1 MPNLRAFCAGGLLVS
16 LLALAG
22 CGDHMTGEVSGTVT
36 LGGTPVQAGAI
47 TFIPVDGKTGTAG
60 GAIKEGRYSA
70 RVPVGLMKVSISV
83 PKVVRM
89 KKLYNT
95 PNSPEMPWTDE
106 SAPARYNAKTELRF
120 EVAPG
125 ANEKD
130 FALERK

>member
-1 MPNLRAFCAGGLLVS
+1 MPNVRAFCTGGLLVS

-22 CGDHMTGEVSGTVT
+22 CSDHTTGEVSGTVT
-36 LGGTPVQAGAI
+36 LGGNPVKAGAI

-60 GAIKEGRYSA
+60 GEIKDGRYSA
-70 RVPVGLMKVSISV
+70 RVAAGLMKVSISV
-83 PKVVRM
+83 PRVVRM
-89 KKLYNT
+89 KKLYNA
-95 PNSPEMPWTDE
+95 PNSPEMPWNEE

-130 FALERK
+130 FTLESK